1 MFFSSVGIRSPHCQS
16 LTVFCKLTRNSYQSY
31 RILVG
36 TVQKQVEKN
45 ERCGCGVYPIILR

>member
-1 MFFSSVGIRSPHCQS
+1 MFFSSIGIHSPQCQS
-16 LTVFCKLTRNSYQSY
+16 SIVFCKVTRNSYQSY

-45 ERCGCGVYPIILR
+45 ERCESGVYLIILR